1 MEVAILQVSYYL
13 YIHHDFN
20 IYIRDQSELFVSHQ
34 NLGAKIIFS
43 GDDKNEI
50 GHKDGECIQDAG
62 NNTTHL
68 DSNGVV
74 RIAREKD
81 QITSAL
87 RLKSG
92 RSNLPSHLRSYSMSC
107 SDKICKWI
115 LIGMQGSG
123 VLSHF
128 FTEPITLSHI
138 VVSQDKRAIENSQVQ
153 ALDRALVSRAQKTLD
168 EVVESTPGFKDLR
181 ETNIGAKVYIC
192 EEIFTQSKSSA
203 ELRDHEAKVFKSQ
216 KQSENS
222 ENPIKKRKLNETID
236 NPDKAAL
243 TTKASKGESSIGVS
257 INWQS
262 TINTHDTSNAN
273 DVEQTIGA
281 KGVKQGKKPKTR
293 KDVVKCASRLSRFS
307 LMDESM
313 EILKLLSTR
322 KLCTP
327 SLSFKDIDDHIF
339 CKEIPT
345 ITYQNM
351 KKISG
356 ENKVQ
361 QMKKMLFHSSTKNHL
376 SGWVKSSEENDFVVL

>member
-1 MEVAILQVSYYL
+1 
-13 YIHHDFN
+13 
-20 IYIRDQSELFVSHQ
+20 
-34 NLGAKIIFS
+34 
-43 GDDKNEI
+43 
-50 GHKDGECIQDAG
+50 
-62 NNTTHL
+62 
-68 DSNGVV
+68 
-74 RIAREKD
+74 
-81 QITSAL
+81 
-87 RLKSG
+87 
-92 RSNLPSHLRSYSMSC
+92 MSC

-138 VVSQDKRAIENSQVQ
+138 VVSQDKRAIENTQVQ

-168 EVVESTPGFKDLR
+168 EVVKSTPGFKDLR
-181 ETNIGAKVYIC
+181 DTNIGANVYIC
-192 EEIFTQSKSSA
+192 GEIFTQSKTSA
-203 ELRDHEAKVFKSQ
+203 ELRDHEAKLINSQ
-216 KQSENS
+216 KQSEKS

-236 NPDKAAL
+236 NPDRVAL

-262 TINTHDTSNAN
+262 TINTNNAN
-273 DVEQTIGA
+273 NVEQTIGA

-293 KDVVKCASRLSRFS
+293 KDVVKCSSRLSRFS

-327 SLSFKDIDDHIF
+327 SLSLKDIEDRIL
-339 CKEIPT
+339 CKDTPT
-345 ITYQNM
+345 ITYQHM
-351 KKISG
+351 KNISG

-361 QMKKMLFHSSTKNHL
+361 QLKKMLFHSSAKNHL
-376 SGWVKSSEENDFVVL
+376 SGWVKSSEENDFVVI